1 MTQYQIIRALV
12 HLGRGLQNGS
22 QHPNAL
28 AWCST
33 QITVGRQRERER
45 ERERE
50 QGQDAEDTYRLEHIM
65 RPHRGRP
72 EEWRHQIWWQPPAV

>member
-45 ERERE
+45 ERENR
-50 QGQDAEDTYRLEHIM
+50 DKTRKTPTDLNTS
-65 RPHRGRP
+65 
-72 EEWRHQIWWQPPAV
+72 